1 MLAIRGGTIHTVS
14 HGTIEGGVVLLSAGK
29 IVAVGPHLP
38 VPADAR
44 VFDAADCVVTPGLI
58 DCHTHLGLA
67 EEGVGD
73 AHLDKNEI
81 ADPVCPHLRA
91 LDAVNPEDE
100 GLEDAVGGGVT
111 AIIATP
117 GSENVIG
124 GQSVAFKTRGRII
137 DDMVLRQPAGV
148 KIAFGENPI
157 KLYGG
162 KQQLPST
169 RMTVAGIIRE
179 NLAAAA
185 DYAKKPPAERNLR
198 LEVLVKVLRG
208 ELPLRAHAHAADDIM
223 TALRIAAEFGLT
235 ITLEHATAG
244 HKVADAIA
252 ARGIPAAIGPSI
264 TARVKVELRDRTY
277 RTPAI
282 LHAAG
287 VKVALITDH
296 PFLPIGGLRL
306 EAGLAVREGLPY
318 DAALRAIT
326 LNPAEIIGVADRVGS
341 IEAGKDADLV
351 VFDGD
356 PFAVATKVKQV
367 FINGETVY
375 NT

>member
-1 MLAIRGGTIHTVS
+1 MLAIRGGTVHTVS
-14 HGTIEGGVVLLSAGK
+14 HGTVEGATILLSAGK
-29 IVAVGPHLP
+29 ILAVGHHIP
-38 VPADAR
+38 VPADAQII
-44 VFDAADCVVTPGLI
+44 DAAGRVITPGLI
-58 DCHTHLGLA
+58 DCHTHLGVA

-73 AHLDKNEI
+73 AHLDKNEV

-124 GQSVAFKTRGRII
+124 GQSVALKTRGRII

-157 KLYGG
+157 KMHGG
-162 KQQLPST
+162 KGRSPNT
-169 RMTVAGIIRE
+169 RMTIAGLVRE
-179 NLAAAA
+179 SFAAAS
-185 DYAKKPPAERNLR
+185 DYMEKPPARRDLR
-198 LEVLVKVLRG
+198 LEILAKALRG
-208 ELPLRAHAHAADDIM
+208 EIPVRAHAHAADDIM
-223 TALRIAAEFGLT
+223 TAIRIAAEFNLRL
-235 ITLEHATAG
+235 TLEHATAG

-252 ARGIPAAIGPSI
+252 ARGIPAAVGPSI

-306 EAGLAVREGLPY
+306 EAALAVREGLPY
-318 DAALRAIT
+318 DAALRAVT
-326 LNPAEIIGVADRVGS
+326 LNAAEIIGAADRIGS
-341 IEAGKDADLV
+341 LEAGKDADLV
-351 VFDGD
+351 VFTGD
-356 PFAVATKVKQV
+356 PFAVASKIEQV
-367 FINGETVY
+367 FIDGNPVY